1 MENLKVKVSSEA
13 ESKEAQELFF
23 KLGYEKGVCSVGC
36 YPAVIVAM
44 LFGLYKATPYS
55 SRATSM
61 DNEAHRYFKEI
72 TIPQLRDLV
81 VLKRNSIDD
90 ATHTDGHY
98 SFYVGKDKNY
108 FFSSCDKAW
117 RGTWKNV
124 DILKPIEKKEM
135 KEPKQAEFLVKTDSG
150 YVLQVL
156 DENAGGA
163 DVVRVPDG
171 AVKAYLNNSKTINFV
186 NADDDYMNIVTDGK
200 WVDTHRGKHDLCG
213 HILVWKRETL
223 NDQVASAEEYR
234 EMISNAASIGLT
246 SVVTDIAQSCSG
258 GASRN
263 VSSQGQSDFPLN
275 NYELNHRVAKAFN
288 AVRGTNLNEDDV
300 NYIRELIDLTV
311 SHYGE
316 RK

>member
-1 MENLKVKVSSEA
+1 MENLKVKISSES
-13 ESKEAQELFF
+13 ESKEVQDLFF
-23 KLGYEKGVCSVGC
+23 ELGYEKGVCSTGG
-36 YPAVIVAM
+36 YPALIIATPESR
-44 LFGLYKATPYS
+44 FQKTPYS
-55 SRATSM
+55 SRATSL
-61 DNEAHRYFKEI
+61 NHEAHSQYKEI
-72 TIPQLRDLV
+72 TLPELRDLV

-124 DILKPIEKKEM
+124 DILKPIEKPM

-156 DENAGGA
+156 DENAGGE
-163 DVVRVPDG
+163 DVVRIPDG

-186 NADDDYMNIVTDGK
+186 NADDDYMNSVTDGK

-234 EMISNAASIGLT
+234 EMISNADIFGRV

-258 GASRN
+258 GAIRN
-263 VSSQGQSDFPLN
+263 ASSQGHSDFLLN
-275 NYELNHRVAKAFN
+275 NSELNHCVAKAFN
-288 AVRGTNLNEDDV
+288 AVRGTNLNEDDID
-300 NYIRELIDLTV
+300 YIRELINLTV